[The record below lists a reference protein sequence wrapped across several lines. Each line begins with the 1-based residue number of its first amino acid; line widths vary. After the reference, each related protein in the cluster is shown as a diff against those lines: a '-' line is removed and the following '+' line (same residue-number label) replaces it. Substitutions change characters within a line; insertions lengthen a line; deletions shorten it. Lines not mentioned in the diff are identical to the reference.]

1 MSLRV
6 SFDLHP
12 VVLIYASI
20 IIPIPSN
27 AGIAL
32 QLYEDGTGG
41 INWCVGRS
49 SYAFDFSGMYT

>member
-12 VVLIYASI
+12 VLIYASI